1 MVSIVDATEMRIIQN
16 RMLFSRNG
24 YKKSNHLSRVRKGY
38 PICAFYSITYF
49 GTSCNY
55 PVKFEKAALIFCY
68 FFEKPYENG
77 L

>member
-24 YKKSNHLSRVRKGY
+24 YKRSNHLSRVLWSLSAY
-38 PICAFYSITYF
+38 AFYSITYF
-49 GTSCNY
+49 GISCNY